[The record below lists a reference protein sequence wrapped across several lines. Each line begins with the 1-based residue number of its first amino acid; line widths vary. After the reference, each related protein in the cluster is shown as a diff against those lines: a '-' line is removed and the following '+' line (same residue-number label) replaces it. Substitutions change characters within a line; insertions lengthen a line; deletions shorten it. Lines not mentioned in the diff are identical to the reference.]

1 MASSLFGIGI
11 SGLNSAQAGLL
22 TTSHNI
28 SNVNTAGYSR
38 QTVVQGTN
46 PAQYTGV
53 GFFGTGSNVQTIQ
66 RQYNAFL
73 EVQARETQASASHLQ
88 RYATQ
93 ISRIDQLLGDVD
105 AGLSSSIDEF
115 FKGVHEVAAYPADPA
130 ARQSMLSGS
139 GALVARFQAL
149 DKQLVDARRDVNSQL
164 ESNVAAIN
172 SIATRIAQLNER
184 IAITSSQ
191 GNGVQQPND
200 LLDQRDTMVRE
211 LNTLIRANVVE
222 QDDGSYNVFIGS
234 GQALVVREQ
243 ANSLSLVDGLEY
255 ATDKQIVLNAG
266 GSQVRLRSSD
276 LPGGE
281 LGGLLEYRDRTL
293 NEAHNALGRIAM
305 TLAAEFN
312 AQHTLGQDLNG
323 AMGKAYFGQGAPV
336 VYPSVNN
343 AAGSAIAVSVADYGQ
358 LTTSDYRLTYDGTNY
373 TLTRLPQNT
382 SQTLAVGAPLPST
395 VTGVDGL
402 NITVNAMSAGDSFLI
417 QPTRDGATA
426 LSLLITDTNAIAAA
440 APIRTAASLNNIGNA
455 TIGAGAVSAGFS
467 APVAN
472 YEIRFTVAAGV
483 TTYEVFNTTTSTSVS
498 TGNAYTSGAQISLA
512 GLGIDVSV
520 SGVPADGDTFT
531 IGPNTNG
538 AGDNR
543 NALALAAI
551 QTTNVMAGDTATL
564 QGGYAQLVA
573 GIGNKARELQITAEA
588 QTSLLKE
595 TLTARE
601 SISGVNLDEEAANL
615 LRYQQAYQA
624 SGKVIA
630 IAGSLFDS
638 ILEIMR

>member
-88 RYATQ
+88 RYSTQ

-149 DKQLVDARRDVNSQL
+149 DKQLADARRDVNSQL
-164 ESNVAAIN
+164 ESNVTAIN

-200 LLDQRDTMVRE
+200 LLDQRDTLVRE
-211 LNTLIRANVVE
+211 LNTMIRATVVE

-255 ATDKQIVLNAG
+255 ASDKQIALNAG
-266 GSQVRLRSSD
+266 GSQVRLRASD

-305 TLAAEFN
+305 TMAAEFN
-312 AQHTLGQDLNG
+312 AQHKLGQDLNG
-323 AMGKAYFGQGAPV
+323 AMGGDYFGEAKPLWHAN
-336 VYPSVNN
+336 VNN
-343 AAGSAIAVSVADYGQ
+343 AAGSGIGIVVADYGK

-382 SQTLAVGAPLPST
+382 SQTFAAAAMPAT
-395 VTGVDGL
+395 VDGMT
-402 NITVNAMSAGDSFLI
+402 ITINAMSAGDSFLI

-426 LSLLITDTNAIAAA
+426 LSLLVSDTNAIAAA
-440 APIRTAASLNNIGNA
+440 SPIRTAASLDNIGNA
-455 TIGAGAVSAGFS
+455 TIGSGAVSTGFA

-483 TTYEVFNTTTSTSVS
+483 TTYEVFDTTTATSVS
-498 TGNAYTSGAQISLA
+498 TGNAYTSGAQINFLP
-512 GLGIDVSV
+512 GLGINVSIN
-520 SGVPADGDTFT
+520 GTPADGDTFT
-531 IGPNTNG
+531 VGPNTNG
-538 AGDNR
+538 AADNR

-573 GIGNKARELQITAEA
+573 SIGNKARELQVTAEA
-588 QTSLLKE
+588 QTNLLKE